1 MKASK
6 KIINKFLPKLIGF
19 RLNSLYKINPDK
31 AVLKAYKLFSSPRKG
46 RVKPEQEQFLNK
58 AKATSI
64 DLDSKQI
71 QLYHWKGNQ
80 KTVML
85 IHGWDSNTHRW
96 NDLIKDLQKEDYNI
110 IAFDAPAHGNSEGK
124 LLNVPLYSKC
134 LDRVLSLYKPEY
146 IIGHSVGA
154 MTIVYNQYLK
164 KSTFL
169 DKIVLLGS
177 PSDMSRI
184 MKDYQRILKLNPKF
198 MTTLEAYFKQ
208 KFGYNFEEFSIAEF
222 SKTIENKALII
233 HDHYDRVAPV
243 EAAHAIHQNLK
254 NSSLKITE
262 GAGHSL
268 NKEEIRSAI
277 VKFLNTNP

>member
-1 MKASK
+1 MKR
-6 KIINKFLPKLIGF
+6 FLQKAIPKLYGF
-19 RLNSLYKINPDK
+19 YFNLLSLFSQDKAASIALKVFSTPRRGRILEHQREFLNSARQQRITSEDGLYM
-31 AVLKAYKLFSSPRKG
+31 
-46 RVKPEQEQFLNK
+46 
-58 AKATSI
+58 
-64 DLDSKQI
+64 
-71 QLYHWKGNQ
+71 LYHWKGNQ
-80 KTVML
+80 KTVMF

-110 IAFDAPAHGNSEGK
+110 IAFDAPAHGNSDGK

-134 LDRVLSLYKPEY
+134 LDRVLSLYKPDY

-164 KSTFL
+164 KSIFL

-184 MKDYQRILKLNPKF
+184 MKDYQKILKLNPKF

-222 SKTIENKALII
+222 SKTIENKTLII
-233 HDHYDRVAPV
+233 HDQYDRVAPV